1 MRVTPSFVGFFYQPS
16 DYRNRGDTRAA
27 GAEAQ
32 YAGSPGATA
41 CFSLGCQQSLD
52 FLFLVV
58 GSRSGVEDRPRSIP
72 RISAL
77 EEIPNRIHYFLFCPG
92 NRSKRSVFIS
102 PEFHII
108 QYSSM
113 AYTEI
118 LKDNPLRLRTL
129 KLTLPFAI
137 AATQIAFLY
146 IFLDYPSFLIVIGL
160 MIAYILP
167 PAGKETVIPAGI
179 FLGIPWWLMALS
191 IMMIDV
197 ETALFMGWNFDL
209 ALKIPVLGSLMESFI
224 GKADEFIK
232 ERPWV
237 KNFYFTGIVVLVM
250 IPFMGSGGI
259 RGSII
264 GNLLGMQK
272 IPLFLAIVTGSFIGC
287 FGIALAA
294 LFLQEMFMQSILLGI
309 AGVAGIIIVTLTIL
323 NYWKRNRTPAQP

>member
-1 MRVTPSFVGFFYQPS
+1 
-16 DYRNRGDTRAA
+16 
-27 GAEAQ
+27 
-32 YAGSPGATA
+32 
-41 CFSLGCQQSLD
+41 
-52 FLFLVV
+52 
-58 GSRSGVEDRPRSIP
+58 
-72 RISAL
+72 
-77 EEIPNRIHYFLFCPG
+77 
-92 NRSKRSVFIS
+92 
-102 PEFHII
+102 
-108 QYSSM
+108 M

-137 AATQIAFLY
+137 AATQVAFLY
-146 IFLDYPSFLIVIGL
+146 FFLDYSSFLIIIGL

-209 ALKIPVLGSLMESFI
+209 ALKIPVLGSMMESFI
-224 GKADEFIK
+224 RKADEFIR
-232 ERPWV
+232 EQPWV
-237 KNFYFTGIVVLVM
+237 KKIYFTGIVVLVM
-250 IPFMGSGGI
+250 VPFMGSGGI

-294 LFLQEMFMQSILLGI
+294 LFLQELFMQSILLGI
-309 AGVAGIIIVTLTIL
+309 AGVAGILIVTLTIL
-323 NYWKRNRTPAQP
+323 NYWKKNHTPAHP

>member
-1 MRVTPSFVGFFYQPS
+1 
-16 DYRNRGDTRAA
+16 
-27 GAEAQ
+27 
-32 YAGSPGATA
+32 
-41 CFSLGCQQSLD
+41 
-52 FLFLVV
+52 
-58 GSRSGVEDRPRSIP
+58 
-72 RISAL
+72 
-77 EEIPNRIHYFLFCPG
+77 
-92 NRSKRSVFIS
+92 
-102 PEFHII
+102 
-108 QYSSM
+108 M

-137 AATQIAFLY
+137 AATQVALLY
-146 IFLDYPSFLIVIGL
+146 FFLDYSSFLIVIGL

-179 FLGIPWWLMALS
+179 FLGIPWWLMALT
-191 IMMIDV
+191 IMMIDI

-224 GKADEFIK
+224 GKSDEFIK

-237 KNFYFTGIVVLVM
+237 KNLYFTGIVVLVM
-250 IPFMGSGGI
+250 VPFMGSGGI

-294 LFLQEMFMQSILLGI
+294 VFLQELFIQSILLGI
-309 AGVAGIIIVTLTIL
+309 AGIAGIIIVTFTALY
-323 NYWKRNRTPAQP
+323 YWRRNHAPAHP

>member
-1 MRVTPSFVGFFYQPS
+1 MVVAAFF
-16 DYRNRGDTRAA
+16 
-27 GAEAQ
+27 
-32 YAGSPGATA
+32 
-41 CFSLGCQQSLD
+41 
-52 FLFLVV
+52 
-58 GSRSGVEDRPRSIP
+58 
-72 RISAL
+72 
-77 EEIPNRIHYFLFCPG
+77 
-92 NRSKRSVFIS
+92 
-102 PEFHII
+102 
-108 QYSSM
+108 
-113 AYTEI
+113 
-118 LKDNPLRLRTL
+118 KDNPLRLRTL

-137 AATQIAFLY
+137 AATQVTFLY
-146 IFLDYPSFLIVIGL
+146 FFLDYSSFLIVIGL

-209 ALKIPVLGSLMESFI
+209 ALKIPVLGSMMESFI

-232 ERPWV
+232 KRPWV

-264 GNLLGMQK
+264 GNLLGMKK

-294 LFLQEMFMQSILLGI
+294 LFLQELFMQSILLGM
-309 AGVAGIIIVTLTIL
+309 AGVAGILIVTLTVL
-323 NYWKRNRTPAQP
+323 NYWKRNHTSAHP